1 MENIKIGYISVGQVI
16 RMDNKVLKFKKI
28 IKKYKLGLII
38 GGISISLLSIY
49 AVLIVNFINLIR
61 IMY

>member
-1 MENIKIGYISVGQVI
+1 MENIKIGYISVGQAI
-16 RMDNKVLKFKKI
+16 RIDNKALKFKKI
-28 IKKYKLGLII
+28 IKKHKLGLII

-49 AVLIVNFINLIR
+49 AVLIVNFINLIK